1 MAEGVR
7 KLGKTDLGVAT
18 TGIAGPTGGTEKK
31 PVGTV
36 FIALADGEK
45 TICRQYFY
53 RWDRRR
59 IKIVTSQAVLIMLK
73 RYLTGELTDG

>member
-1 MAEGVR
+1 VR
-7 KLGKTDLGVAT
+7 KLGKTDIGVST

-36 FIALADGEK
+36 FIALADKDK
-45 TICRQYFY
+45 TYCRQYGY

-59 IKIVTSQAVLIMLK
+59 IKMITTQALLLMLK
-73 RYLTGELTDG
+73 RYLTGELTDE